1 MKDIICVTVAKDHTF
16 ECACDIIG
24 RAGESETA
32 RLEITVPHSFTNW
45 WTYIEFR
52 KPNGELCRT
61 PNLEVADGVAN
72 YDIPLHLL
80 TESGEMEVQLVFQKE
95 SGEIWKSSKKKYI
108 ITESLNATDDIPEKE
123 DFITE
128 AQAVLDELSG
138 EVQEIADA
146 LANDPDFANVVIQA
160 CGGQTK
166 INTINGTPLRF
177 FVGTQAEYEA
187 LTEAQKKNLFAV
199 ITNDTTKDAIF
210 SAINAL
216 QSEITG
222 IQGDINGI
230 REGTITAKN
239 ADEARLANY
248 AGILVPDNLPDTESS
263 SENDFI
269 SISTTGIY
277 VIDIFS
283 DSEDDNYYTAVII
296 IPDIS
301 RKARSTIAKDINRN
315 VSCQAVYIPQHSTG
329 EGGATNVLQIEHDAD
344 YDYVYKIARCVRI
357 ANIY

>member
-146 LANDPDFANVVIQA
+146 LADDPDFANVVIQA

-166 INTINGTPLRF
+166 VNTINGTPLRF

-210 SAINAL
+210 NAINAL

-222 IQGDINGI
+222 IQGDIDGFKSGTLVARKANEAESSATASIADRSKKLEIPNMLDPSSHTITQAGLYMVSYYAPSNSEGGGVSYTDMIYVPYLNIKTACGSLGYRPISGAYEQVGVIYSGDTRKFSIKNGI
-230 REGTITAKN
+230 GNEYITKIYLIA
-239 ADEARLANY
+239 
-248 AGILVPDNLPDTESS
+248 TEYQG
-263 SENDFI
+263 D
-269 SISTTGIY
+269 
-277 VIDIFS
+277 
-283 DSEDDNYYTAVII
+283 
-296 IPDIS
+296 
-301 RKARSTIAKDINRN
+301 
-315 VSCQAVYIPQHSTG
+315 
-329 EGGATNVLQIEHDAD
+329 
-344 YDYVYKIARCVRI
+344 
-357 ANIY
+357 